1 MKKLH
6 SFAFGIAIVTAAL
19 ISVGGSPQDT
29 AFAATDTKKTETYTY
44 TAQAGDSYS
53 QFARKAVQT
62 YGLSEKVKLSPA
74 QIIFVETNLTQAAS
88 SPYLNLGQKA
98 SLAKSDVKAWVEK
111 AQKLTDSEKIAWQ
124 AYVPYVDF
132 DTKSVGEN

>member
-6 SFAFGIAIVTAAL
+6 SFAFGIAIITAAL

-29 AFAATDTKKTETYTY
+29 ASAATDTKKPETYTY

-74 QIIFVETNLTQAAS
+74 QIIFVETNLTQAAL
-88 SPYLNLGQKA
+88 SPYLDLGQKA
-98 SLAKSDVKAWVEK
+98 SLSKSDVKTWVEK
-111 AQKLTDSEKIAWQ
+111 AQKMTDSEKAAWQ

-132 DTKSVGEN
+132 DTKTVGES

>member
-29 AFAATDTKKTETYTY
+29 ASAATDTKKTETYTY

-74 QIIFVETNLTQAAS
+74 QIIFVETNLTQTAS
-88 SPYLNLGQKA
+88 SPYLDLGQKA

-111 AQKLTDSEKIAWQ
+111 AKKLTDSEKTAWE
-124 AYVPYVDF
+124 AYVPYVNF
-132 DTKSVGEN
+132 DTKNIGEN